1 MKYCEKCGAQ
11 IVEGSVACPSCG
23 APVMPAAQP
32 AMQPTIVD
40 ASQPAVETPI
50 AAAVP
55 ATPEV
60 APVPVTPEVPVAQPA
75 APVAPAAPVPPVY
88 TQPVAPVAAPKKK
101 GGIPV
106 ILVIILL
113 VVMTA
118 SGVLVGKVLFGGE
131 TSRCDNRVEGTN
143 SNSINAPENEEKE
156 DAEPVQVATNKEIY
170 ISGHKITVPP
180 TYDAEVDDE
189 DILYVYDDTYTW
201 KAEMTLTQFL
211 YDTISTNIES
221 IINGFKTSGYT
232 VEGYQEK
239 TVEGVSLMEIKIIDP
254 SGIKVLAAYAKVSDT
269 YVGVVTVYNQDGA
282 DYETEKFTEA
292 IKILKTATKTTT
304 SRDFGTTNKNKDLIS
319 FLPTAQ

>member
-11 IVEGSVACPSCG
+11 IVEGSIACPSCG
-23 APVMPAAQP
+23 APVMAAAQP

-40 ASQPAVETPI
+40 ASQPAVEAPV
-50 AAAVP
+50 AASIP

-60 APVPVTPEVPVAQPA
+60 APAPAVPAPPTVAPTPAPAVAPA
-75 APVAPAAPVPPVY
+75 APVAPVY
-88 TQPVAPVAAPKKK
+88 AQPVAAPKKK

-106 ILVIILL
+106 LLVIILL

-131 TSRCDNRVEGTN
+131 TTRCDNKVEGTN
-143 SNSINAPENEEKE
+143 SNSITAPENEEKE
-156 DAEPVQVATNKEIY
+156 DTETVQVATNKEIY
-170 ISGHKITVPP
+170 ISGHKITVPS

-189 DILYVYDDTYTW
+189 DILYVYDDTYSW

-221 IINGFKTSGYT
+221 IINGFKSSGYT

-239 TVEGVSLMEIKIIDP
+239 TIEGVSLMEIKIIDP

-319 FLPTAQ
+319 FLPTVQ